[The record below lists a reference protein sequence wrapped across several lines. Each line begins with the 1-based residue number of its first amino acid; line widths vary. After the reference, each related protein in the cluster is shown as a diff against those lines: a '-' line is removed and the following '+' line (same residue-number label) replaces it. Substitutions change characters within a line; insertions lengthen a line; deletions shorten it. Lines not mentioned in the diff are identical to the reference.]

1 MKLAV
6 AVRATLAST
15 LFACANLAVAAEP
28 ETMVVSGAAAN
39 RIVGL
44 WSTEAEVKPCGTDV
58 PPSPVRN
65 TLLFQA
71 GGTIVENPLFPSGG
85 VEGAAGVP
93 GVYQR
98 SQALGTWTYNPTTG
112 RYWIHL
118 QFDNFIDAAF
128 VGVGVVDRQAW
139 MTNKGMKIQGPVSAT
154 RYAADGSVLVQL
166 CGRAVST
173 RL

>member
-1 MKLAV
+1 MKHAF

-15 LFACANLAVAAEP
+15 LFACASLAVAAEP

-44 WSTEAEVKPCGTDV
+44 WSTEAEVKPCGTDI
-58 PPSPVRN
+58 PPSPIRN

-85 VEGAAGVP
+85 IEGAAGVP

-98 SQALGTWTYNPTTG
+98 SQALGTWSYNPKTG

-118 QFDNFIDAAF
+118 QFDNFIDADLRRC
-128 VGVGVVDRQAW
+128 GCRRPLRPDDE
-139 MTNKGMKIQGPVSAT
+139 QGHEDPGTGFGDAIC
-154 RYAADGSVLVQL
+154 R
-166 CGRAVST
+166 
-173 RL
+173 